1 MRQGRIVGEFDT
13 SKLDE
18 ELLVSLASGATGGRG

>member
-18 ELLVSLASGATGGRG
+18 ESLVSLASGATGGRA